1 MQMPD
6 NSLPEH
12 KKNFKG
18 KDKETGKR
26 MERQEREDMGI
37 IIALL
42 SGALMSLQG
51 VFNTEVTKQTS
62 VWVAAGWVQ
71 LTAFITC
78 VVIWLFTGREPVMG
92 LMQVKL
98 KYVLLGGIMG
108 ALITY
113 TVIRS
118 MASLG
123 PAQTA
128 LLIVISQII
137 VAYGIELFGL
147 FGVDKTPFAWHKLIG
162 AAIAIGGIVVFER

>member
-6 NSLPEH
+6 NSLPEN
-12 KKNFKG
+12 KNNFKG

-92 LMQVKL
+92 LMQVTP

-147 FGVDKTPFAWHKLIG
+147 FGVDKTPFA
-162 AAIAIGGIVVFER
+162 

>member
-1 MQMPD
+1 
-6 NSLPEH
+6 
-12 KKNFKG
+12 
-18 KDKETGKR
+18 
-26 MERQEREDMGI
+26 MGI

-42 SGALMSLQG
+42 SGALMSIQG

-78 VVIWLFTGREPVMG
+78 AVIWLFTGREPMAG
-92 LMQVKL
+92 LMQVTP

-118 MASLG
+118 MGSLG
-123 PAQTA
+123 PGRAA
-128 LLIVISQII
+128 LLIVVSQILI
-137 VAYGIELFGL
+137 AYGIELFGL
-147 FGVDKTPFAWHKLIG
+147 FGVEKTPFAWHKLIG